1 MKSNFSPLRFSEKT
15 GQALISVYIKIT
27 LFIYLYQYL
36 NRHVKYR
43 VGGWEAHRLL
53 LGFVLL
59 FTASPAITYAQTVV
73 ATPTATSSPGV
84 TSVITSTVI
93 TSPIVLP
100 SATPVPTPTDA
111 ISDMAPADIQ
121 LDTQIDNLIAH
132 MSPIERV
139 GQLFVITFAGNDTSL
154 DSDIA
159 ELINTYRIGG
169 IVLSPQQHNFSNAK
183 GEHTAQ
189 QVAILTNQLQALA
202 HGIHLPANQ
211 ALQPLSNQLWPL
223 PSLMSAEQKTNGAA
237 FIPLLLAVEQM
248 GDDLSATAL
257 RRNFTAL
264 PTQMALG
271 ATWNPDLTRQV
282 GQIVGR
288 ELRAVGINLLLGPN
302 LDVVDLPRTDAL
314 GGQGVHSFGGN
325 PYWVSQM
332 GRAYITGVHEGS
344 VGSVATIVRH
354 FPGQG
359 NIDRLPTQE
368 IATVQR
374 ELSELQRVEFYPFA
388 GVTRRASSILAQDG
402 DIGATDGMMSAHT
415 RYSALQGNSS
425 GRGLPIS
432 LASDLDNLLTQPQF
446 AKWRTSG
453 IVMSDALGAP
463 AIRRYYE
470 ATLPEYPQHRVAY
483 DAFRAGHDLLYL
495 HEPEL
500 AQDWAAEKQHIIE
513 TIIFFKDRYTTD
525 PDFAAHVDQSL
536 RRILR
541 LKINLYLGEGEEV
554 PTLAATNI
562 QTGTVPNELAPV
574 LIPLAKVLVK
584 APALEILQ
592 GEYRTEADKVME
604 QVARESIT
612 ILYPDTQQASDALP
626 AAPEATDRLLIFSD
640 SRLLRECSECTID
653 AALGPDEIAN
663 IMEKLYGANETGQL
677 RSDQIVSLTFAEL
690 ADVLNANQT
699 VQTTTAT
706 TPTTAPNAATPLPD
720 LAPVIAGSDSEQ
732 PLENLDKI
740 AKTERWIE
748 ESNWLIFAMLDV
760 DAAREPSS
768 VVVKQFLSQRN
779 DQLSNKHV
787 IVLAL
792 HAPYFLDATEISKL
806 TAYYGIYS
814 KTQKSLESAVRA
826 LFHSYPPTGAPPVDV
841 PGTRFGNLQER
852 LQPDPNRQIELQLL
866 FGDQE
871 LLITDDG
878 DTEPALRVSDV
889 IRIRV
894 GPIFDLN
901 GHPVPDGTRVTFQVQ
916 YQGNPAPV
924 AIEPAGTRNGF
935 ANRDLTIDQIGLL
948 RIEASSG
955 NASTGEPL
963 ELTVQAEPTI
973 LPPTAIQT
981 PTIAPTAP
989 ATPENPSPSPG
1000 GDQPGSEQPFR
1011 PLEDGRRVNL
1021 ITLAVALL
1029 TIMIT
1034 LSLLLIVQI
1043 WILPRHTLVRSML
1056 WATIFGLSAYI
1067 LYGIGILPGAN
1078 VLRDTLHA
1086 LGPVVI
1092 VFIAMLLPLLWLQL
1106 RTEQIE

>member
-1 MKSNFSPLRFSEKT
+1 M
-15 GQALISVYIKIT
+15 
-27 LFIYLYQYL
+27 FIYLYQHL
-36 NRHVKYR
+36 NFHLKQAARCR
-43 VGGWEAHRLL
+43 VGLWEAHRLL
-53 LGFVLL
+53 LSFVLL
-59 FTASPAITYAQTVV
+59 LTSSSGLAHAQTTLTTRTV
-73 ATPTATSSPGV
+73 TSSLV
-84 TSVITSTVI
+84 TTTVI
-93 TSPIVLP
+93 TSPVITSPVITPTVTTLPVTISPVVTSPVALP
-100 SATPVPTPTDA
+100 SVTPLRTPTDSA
-111 ISDMAPADIQ
+111 SDIAPADAL
-121 LDTQIDNLIAH
+121 LDTQIDALIAN

-139 GQLFVITFAGNDTSL
+139 GQLFVITFEGNDTSL
-154 DSDIA
+154 DGDIA

-169 IVLSPQQHNFSNAK
+169 IVLSPQQRNFSNAK
-183 GEHTAQ
+183 GERTAQ

-202 HGIHLPANQ
+202 NGIQLSAEQ
-211 ALQPLSNQLWPL
+211 ALQPLSEQQW
-223 PSLMSAEQKTNGAA
+223 SLSSLIDTEQKANDPA

-248 GDDLSATAL
+248 GDDLPATAL
-257 RRNFTAL
+257 RRDFTAL

-314 GGQGVHSFGGN
+314 GAQGVHSFGGN

-332 GRAYITGVHEGS
+332 GRAYIAGVHEGS
-344 VGSVATIVRH
+344 DGSVATIARH

-359 NIDRLPTQE
+359 NIDRLPEQE
-368 IATVQR
+368 IATVQK
-374 ELSELQRVEFYPFA
+374 EIAELQRVDLYPFF
-388 GVTRRASSILAQDG
+388 GVTRRASTILAQDG
-402 DIGATDGMMSAHT
+402 DVGATDGMMSAHT
-415 RYSALQGNSS
+415 RYSALQRNSP

-432 LASDLDNLLTQPQF
+432 LAQDLDNLLTQPQF
-446 AKWRTSG
+446 VKWRSSG
-453 IVMSDALGAP
+453 ILMSDALGAP

-470 ATLPEYPQHRVAY
+470 ATLQEYPHQRVAY
-483 DAFRAGHDLLYL
+483 DAFTAGHDLLYL
-495 HEPEL
+495 HESEL
-500 AQDWAAEKQHIIE
+500 AEEWATEKQHIME
-513 TIIFFKDRYTTD
+513 TVTFFKDRYTTD

-541 LKINLYLGEGEEV
+541 LKLNLYRTEEDAV
-554 PTLAATNI
+554 AALAATNI
-562 QTGTVPNELAPV
+562 QTSTATNELAPS
-574 LIPLAKVLVK
+574 LIPLTKVLVN
-584 APALEILQ
+584 ASALEILQ
-592 GEYRTEADKVME
+592 GEHRAEADKVME

-612 ILYPDTQQASDALP
+612 ILYPDTDLATDALP

-640 SRLLRECSECTID
+640 SRLLRECSECTTD

-663 IMEKLYGANETGQL
+663 IMDKLYGANATGQL
-677 RSDQIVSLTFAEL
+677 RSDQIVSLTFEEL
-690 ADVLNANQT
+690 ADVLNANEA
-699 VQTTTAT
+699 VQATAATTLTTT
-706 TPTTAPNAATPLPD
+706 PNAATPLPD
-720 LAPVIAGSDSEQ
+720 LAPVIDGQDAEQ
-732 PLENLDKI
+732 PSENLDKI

-760 DAAREPSS
+760 NAAHEQSS
-768 VVVKQFLSQRN
+768 VVVKQFLNQRN

-806 TAYYGIYS
+806 TAYYGVYS

-841 PGTRFGNLQER
+841 PGTRFDNLQER

-866 FGDQE
+866 LGDQG

-878 DTEPALRVSDV
+878 DTEPALRASDV
-889 IRIRV
+889 VRIRV
-894 GPIFDLN
+894 GPILDLN
-901 GHPVPDGTRVTFQVQ
+901 GHPVPDGTNVVFQVQ
-916 YQGNPAPV
+916 YQGNPAPI

-935 ANRDLTIDQIGLL
+935 ANRDLTIDQMGLL
-948 RIEASSG
+948 RIEANS
-955 NASTGEPL
+955 AAATTGAPL
-963 ELTVQAEPTI
+963 ELTIQAEPTI
-973 LPPTAIQT
+973 LPPTSIPT
-981 PTIAPTAP
+981 PTIAPTAST
-989 ATPENPSPSPG
+989 AIENLPPTPG
-1000 GDQPGSEQPFR
+1000 GDKPPPQEQPFIA
-1011 PLEDGRRVNL
+1011 LEDGRRVNL

-1029 TIMIT
+1029 TIIIT

-1067 LYGIGILPGAN
+1067 LYGIGLLPGAN
-1078 VLRDTLHA
+1078 VLRNTLHA

-1106 RTEQIE
+1106 RTEQME